1 MAASRRPQH
10 ASVSS
15 VAPLA
20 SLPVLLE
27 RGRVRVAVATSPLR
41 VVVLRDDRPIVAG
54 LGLWACDGTVDDR
67 FVRVTEGV
75 VAREHREAED
85 PVVEVHPVVLPPTRA
100 PIGREERDAEPA
112 VAPDGGRAGG
122 RPADPS
128 ATFAVRFGSGRT
140 GTLRVLLPAPDVVT
154 LEFAGDPGDGAQPH
168 LRTGFRWPVAAGTRL
183 AGLGARHHPAV
194 DHAGRDIQLGADRR
208 YLGPGCAPEMAAR
221 GGIPQ
226 GDYAPIP
233 FLQSGAGW
241 AAWLDTAG
249 NGTRFDLADD
259 AVAPSVRTVAG
270 PLRLHLLLQPGPAAR
285 LGAFARATGR
295 PALLPAWGYGF
306 WKSRDIHRHQDEV
319 EEDVHG
325 CRWHGIPVDAVVLD
339 SPWETNY
346 NTWRPNPHQF
356 PDFAGM
362 VARLRAD
369 GVRTVVW
376 VTPWVNVDSAGG
388 QTPPDPASIRLHRRP
403 AETYAEGVRVGAFV
417 RPPAG
422 EEAYH
427 AAAAA
432 PAFATEAGTA
442 EAGAPE
448 AGAGPRAGAGAR
460 ARRGNGPEPGAGVE
474 PARED
479 APYVAQWWMGRGS
492 PIDFTGPGEPWWR
505 AQAHETLALGVQGIK
520 ADDGEGYYLP
530 EDVRFA
536 DGSDGARRAWRWGDD
551 YRRSMRRALQDVH
564 PGDGVL
570 FGRSGWTGQQATGM
584 LWAGDQ
590 ASDFWSLKVMLAATV
605 SAAHSGVSNWSH
617 DIGGYLGDAG
627 VRRATGELLVR
638 WAQLGCFTP
647 LMQAH
652 ARLEQEPWTYDHE
665 TLAHFRGAVLLHEML
680 VPYVRAAARTAARSG
695 LPITRPLSLLDPG
708 DDEGWAT
715 PDAFG
720 YGPSLLVAPVVEE
733 SAEERTVR
741 LPAGHWIAAWSG
753 ERFAGRQTVTVPA
766 PLGRVPVWV
775 REGAIVVSHP
785 AEHVA
790 RGLGSTPDAEAPYVA
805 TLWGTP
811 RHGRALA
818 HLPDGSPVRWVRG
831 RWELPEGRD
840 VTTVERRA

>member
-1 MAASRRPQH
+1 
-10 ASVSS
+10 VSS
-15 VAPLA
+15 VAP
-20 SLPVLLE
+20 SVPLPVVLE
-27 RGRVRVAVATSPLR
+27 HGPVRVAIGLAPLR
-41 VVVLRDDRPIVAG
+41 VSVLRDDRPLVTG
-54 LGLWACDGTVDDR
+54 LTPWACDGTVDDR

-75 VAREHREAED
+75 VAREDRAPED
-85 PVVEVHPVVLPPTRA
+85 PIVAAHEVPSDAGPSTTVELR
-100 PIGREERDAEPA
+100 
-112 VAPDGGRAGG
+112 
-122 RPADPS
+122 
-128 ATFAVRFGSGRT
+128 FASGRR
-140 GTLRVLLPAPDVVT
+140 GLLRVAIVAPDVVAIDY
-154 LEFAGDPGDGAQPH
+154 AGHVDDGADGDGTARRAALPWTSPAGTRTPRTRTGPGRATPPSAPGPH
-168 LRTGFRWPVAAGTRL
+168 LRTGFRWPVAAGVRL
-183 AGLGARHHPAV
+183 AGLGARHHPSV
-194 DHAGRDIQLGADRR
+194 DHAGRAIQLGADRR
-208 YLGPGCAPEMAAR
+208 YLGPGCTAEMAAQ

-226 GDYAPIP
+226 GDYAPVP
-233 FLQSGAGW
+233 FLQSDAGW

-249 NGTRFDLADD
+249 NGTRFDLDD
-259 AVAPSVRTVAG
+259 GHVAPSVRTVAG
-270 PLRLHLLLQPGPAAR
+270 PLRLRLHLQPGPAAR
-285 LGAFARATGR
+285 LGAFARATGT

-362 VARLRAD
+362 VGRLRAD

-388 QTPPDPASIRLHRRP
+388 QTPPDPASIRMHRQP
-403 AETYAEGVRVGAFV
+403 AETYAEGVAVGAFV
-417 RPPAG
+417 RPPAADA
-422 EEAYH
+422 ERH

-432 PAFATEAGTA
+432 PALG
-442 EAGAPE
+442 GVAP
-448 AGAGPRAGAGAR
+448 GPR
-460 ARRGNGPEPGAGVE
+460 
-474 PARED
+474 D

-492 PIDFTGPGEPWWR
+492 PIDFTGPGEAWWR
-505 AQAHETLALGVQGIK
+505 AQASATLRLGVQGIK

-590 ASDFWSLKVMLAATV
+590 ASDFWSLRVMLAATV
-605 SAAHSGVSNWSH
+605 SAAHSGISNWSH
-617 DIGGYLGDAG
+617 DVGGYLGDAG
-627 VRRATGELLVR
+627 VRRAPGELLVR

-665 TLAHFRGAVLLHEML
+665 TLELFRAYVLLHEML
-680 VPYVRAAARTAARSG
+680 VPYVRSAARTAARSG
-695 LPITRPLSLLDPG
+695 LPVVRPLSLLDPS
-708 DDEGWAT
+708 DDALWSV

-720 YGPSLLVAPVVEE
+720 YGPSLLVAPVADEGI
-733 SAEERTVR
+733 AEREVPLPPGRWIDTWTGEATAGGRTV
-741 LPAGHWIAAWSG
+741 
-753 ERFAGRQTVTVPA
+753 VVPTPRA
-766 PLGRVPVWV
+766 RIPVWV
-775 REGAIVVSHP
+775 RSGAIVVTHP

-811 RHGRALA
+811 QHGRALA

-831 RWELPEGRD
+831 RWELPADRD
-840 VTTVERRA
+840 VVTAER

>member
-1 MAASRRPQH
+1 
-10 ASVSS
+10 V
-15 VAPLA
+15 
-20 SLPVLLE
+20 LE
-27 RGRVRVAVATSPLR
+27 RGRARVTVLLAPLRIAVARDGRPL
-41 VVVLRDDRPIVAG
+41 IAG
-54 LGLWACDGTVDDR
+54 LRLWACDGTVDDR

-75 VAREHREAED
+75 VAREDRRPED
-85 PVVEVHPVVLPPTRA
+85 PVVAAHPVAGPPTRA
-100 PIGREERDAEPA
+100 PIGRDDRDAEPA
-112 VAPDGGRAGG
+112 PRPGAGHAE
-122 RPADPS
+122 RS
-128 ATFAVRFGSGRT
+128 ATFAVRFASGRT
-140 GTLRVLLPAPDVVT
+140 GTLQVSLPAPDVVA
-154 LEFAGDPGDGAQPH
+154 LEFAGDGGDGGAAHGGDADDADDHAPRH
-168 LRTGFRWPVAAGTRL
+168 LRTGFRWPVALGTRL
-183 AGLGARHHPAV
+183 AGLGARHHPSV

-233 FLQSGAGW
+233 FLQSSAGW

-249 NGTRFDLADD
+249 NGTRFDLAGD
-259 AVAPSVRTVAG
+259 AVAPSVRTASG
-270 PLRLHLLLQPGPAAR
+270 PLRLRLHLQPGPAAR

-325 CRWHGIPVDAVVLD
+325 CRWHDIPVDAVVLD

-403 AETYAEGVRVGAFV
+403 AETYAEGVRAGAFV

-422 EEAYH
+422 EEVYH
-427 AAAAA
+427 AAAAS
-432 PAFATEAGTA
+432 PAF
-442 EAGAPE
+442 
-448 AGAGPRAGAGAR
+448 GPG
-460 ARRGNGPEPGAGVE
+460 EPV
-474 PARED
+474 PAD

-492 PIDFTGPGEPWWR
+492 PVDFTGPGEAWWR
-505 AQAHETLALGVQGIK
+505 AQARETLALGVQGIK

-536 DGSDGARRAWRWGDD
+536 DGTDGARRAWRWGDD
-551 YRRSMRRALQDVH
+551 YRRSMRRALEDVH
-564 PGDGVL
+564 PGEGVL

-590 ASDFWSLKVMLAATV
+590 ASDFWSLGVMLAATV

-617 DIGGYLGDAG
+617 DVGGYLGDAG
-627 VRRATGELLVR
+627 VRRASGELLVR
-638 WAQLGCFTP
+638 WAQLGAFTP

-665 TLAHFRGAVLLHEML
+665 TLTRFRAAVLLHEML

-695 LPITRPLSLLDPG
+695 LPITRPLSLLDPH
-708 DDEGWAT
+708 DDALWGV

-720 YGPSLLVAPVVEE
+720 FGPSLLVAPVVEE
-733 SAEERTVR
+733 GVVRRAVPLPRGRWVESWSGRTV
-741 LPAGHWIAAWSG
+741 AGGRTVEVDAPP
-753 ERFAGRQTVTVPA
+753 ERI
-766 PLGRVPVWV
+766 PVWV
-775 REGAIVVSHP
+775 REGAIVITHP

-790 RGLGSTPDAEAPYVA
+790 RGLGTTPDAERPYVA
-805 TLWGTP
+805 TLWGRP
-811 RHGRALA
+811 SHGRALA
-818 HLPDGSPVRWVRG
+818 HLPDGTPVRWADG
-831 RWELPEGRD
+831 RWRLPVDRD
-840 VTTVERRA
+840 VTAVERLG

>member
-1 MAASRRPQH
+1 VTASERPQH
-10 ASVSS
+10 ASVPS
-15 VAPLA
+15 VSPLA
-20 SLPVLLE
+20 SLPVVLE
-27 RGRVRVAVATSPLR
+27 RGAVRVAVATAPLR
-41 VVVLRDDRPIVAG
+41 ITVLRHERPLVTG

-75 VAREHREAED
+75 VAREHREPED
-85 PVVEVHPVVLPPTRA
+85 PVVAVHPVVAPPTRA
-100 PIGREERDAEPA
+100 PIGRDERDAEPA
-112 VAPDGGRAGG
+112 DATADGGTRGSAGAGG
-122 RPADPS
+122 
-128 ATFAVRFGSGRT
+128 ATFAVRFASGRT
-140 GTLRVLLPAPDVVT
+140 GTLRVVLPAPDVVT
-154 LEFAGDPGDGAQPH
+154 IEFTGDPGEAEVPGPH
-168 LRTGFRWPVAAGTRL
+168 LRTGFRWPVAPGTRL
-183 AGLGARHHPAV
+183 AGLGARHHPSV
-194 DHAGRDIQLGADRR
+194 DHAGRDVQLGADRR
-208 YLGPGCAPEMAAR
+208 YLGPGCAPEMEAR

-259 AVAPSVRTVAG
+259 AVAPSVRAVSG

-285 LGAFARATGR
+285 VGAFARATGR

-362 VARLRAD
+362 VRRLRAD

-432 PAFATEAGTA
+432 PAFADERDPTVADTATGGGTGRRVRRGSD
-442 EAGAPE
+442 AGAQPK
-448 AGAGPRAGAGAR
+448 RD
-460 ARRGNGPEPGAGVE
+460 VE
-474 PARED
+474 PAPED

-492 PIDFTGPGEPWWR
+492 PIDFTGPGEAWWR
-505 AQAHETLALGVQGIK
+505 AQARETLALGVQGIK

-536 DGSDGARRAWRWGDD
+536 DGTDGARRAWRWGDD

-590 ASDFWSLKVMLAATV
+590 ASDFWSLRVMLAATV

-665 TLAHFRGAVLLHEML
+665 TLDHFRGAVLLHEML

-695 LPITRPLSLLDPG
+695 LPITRPLSLLDPD

-733 SAEERTVR
+733 GAEERTVR
-741 LPAGHWIAAWSG
+741 LPRGEWIAAWSG
-753 ERFAGRQTVTVPA
+753 ERFAGRRTVTVRA
-766 PLGRVPVWV
+766 PLGLVPVWV
-775 REGAIVVSHP
+775 REGAIVVTHP
-785 AEHVA
+785 AAHVA
-790 RGLGSTPDAEAPYVA
+790 RGLGSTPDADAPYVA

-831 RWELPEGRD
+831 RWELPAGRD
-840 VTTVERRA
+840 VTTVGRGA

>member
-1 MAASRRPQH
+1 
-10 ASVSS
+10 VSS

-27 RGRVRVAVATSPLR
+27 RGRVRVTVATSPLR
-41 VVVLRDDRPIVAG
+41 VVVLRDDRPLVAG

-75 VAREHREAED
+75 VAREHREPED

-100 PIGREERDAEPA
+100 PIGREERDAEPTA
-112 VAPDGGRAGG
+112 RVPGGGRAGDPT
-122 RPADPS
+122 PAAS

-140 GTLRVLLPAPDVVT
+140 GTLRVVLPAADVVT
-154 LEFAGDPGDGAQPH
+154 LEFAGDPGGGTAPH
-168 LRTGFRWPVAAGTRL
+168 LRTGFRWPVAPGTRL

-295 PALLPAWGYGF
+295 PALLPPWGYGF

-422 EEAYH
+422 EADYH

-432 PAFATEAGTA
+432 PATDGV
-442 EAGAPE
+442 AP
-448 AGAGPRAGAGAR
+448 AP
-460 ARRGNGPEPGAGVE
+460 
-474 PARED
+474 ED

-492 PIDFTGPGEPWWR
+492 PIDFTGPGEAWWR
-505 AQAHETLALGVQGIK
+505 AQARETLALGVQGIK

-590 ASDFWSLKVMLAATV
+590 ASDFWSLRVMLAATV

-652 ARLEQEPWTYDHE
+652 ARLEQEPWTYDHG
-665 TLAHFRGAVLLHEML
+665 TLDHFRGAVLLHEML

-708 DDEGWAT
+708 DDAGWST

-733 SAEERTVR
+733 DARERTVR
-741 LPAGHWIAAWSG
+741 LPRGEWIAAWSG

-766 PLGRVPVWV
+766 PLGQVPVWV
-775 REGAIVVSHP
+775 REGAIVVTHP
-785 AEHVA
+785 AEHVT

-805 TLWGTP
+805 TLWGRP

-831 RWELPEGRD
+831 RWELPDGRD
-840 VTTVERRA
+840 VATVEGGR